1 MAYRHKRARFGNA
14 PGDAKPLAPQG
25 KRLGALALAMIAI
38 GTLVVLASDLF
49 FKYWP
54 NSSPSRETG
63 ASDARSSPAGPPAAL
78 VETASTD
85 AKPSLNGTKQ
95 VEERVSPTG
104 EAKDRVQTGSVYVR
118 PSYDSGQPTTQFS
131 EGGSQ
136 SALPSDMGGTLLPSL
151 AVRKAKQLLNAGHI
165 AAARELL
172 LQPAL
177 AESQEA
183 AWLVARSFDPNY
195 LATLQSPDAEA
206 NRGKAEQWYRRWHEI
221 GAQMGQVTEEGRLKQ
236 LIDAM
241 R

>member
-1 MAYRHKRARFGNA
+1 MAYGHKRGRFGNA

-25 KRLGALALAMIAI
+25 KRLGALALVMIAI

-54 NSSPSRETG
+54 NFPYSRTTGVSDERSRPS
-63 ASDARSSPAGPPAAL
+63 GPPTAP
-78 VETASTD
+78 VETANTD
-85 AKPSLNGTKQ
+85 AKPSLSDTKQ
-95 VEERVSPTG
+95 AGERVSTAG
-104 EAKDRVQTGSVYVR
+104 EPKDRLQTGSVDAR
-118 PSYDSGQPTTQFS
+118 ASMDSGQPTTQVS
-131 EGGSQ
+131 KEGSQ
-136 SALPSDMGGTLLPSL
+136 LALPSDMGATLLPSL
-151 AVRKAKQLLNAGHI
+151 AVKKVKQLLDTGHI

-195 LATLQSPDAEA
+195 LATLQSPDA
-206 NRGKAEQWYRRWHEI
+206 KADKGRAEEWYRRWYAI
-221 GAQMGQVTEEGRLKQ
+221 GTQMGLAMQEGRLKQ
-236 LIDAM
+236 LIDTM